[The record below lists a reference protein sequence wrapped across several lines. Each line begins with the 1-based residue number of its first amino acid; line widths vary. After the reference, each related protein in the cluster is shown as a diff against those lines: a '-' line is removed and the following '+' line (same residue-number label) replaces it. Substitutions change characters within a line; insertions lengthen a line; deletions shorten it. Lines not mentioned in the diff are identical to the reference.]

1 MRSLCDATKLLRSCR
16 NHHFDDDNYRTGD
29 FGIGSRLAAIDDE
42 RSHDGLLR
50 IPISLANAAVTRGT
64 IVAESPSD
72 ALRGTQE
79 FEQSGR
85 RISRRRNPPFSQTPG
100 LLSCTACPIIVA
112 CTTVRIPD
120 FIAMSVRDCFRSIG
134 APILKRTTT
143 SASGDDSAVAF
154 GGLRLRLIRP
164 SFT

>member
-16 NHHFDDDNYRTGD
+16 NRHFDDDNYRTGD

-100 LLSCTACPIIVA
+100 LLSCTACPMIVA

-134 APILKRTTT
+134 APILKTN
-143 SASGDDSAVAF
+143 DDF
-154 GGLRLRLIRP
+154 GERR
-164 SFT
+164 